1 MDKFLKFV
9 MCDML
14 IGLLTFTLVSTGIVV
29 F

>member
-14 IGLLTFTLVSTGIVV
+14 IGLLIFTLVSTGFVV

>member
-1 MDKFLKFV
+1 MEKFLKFV

-14 IGLLTFTLVSTGIVV
+14 VGLLVFTLVSSGFVA